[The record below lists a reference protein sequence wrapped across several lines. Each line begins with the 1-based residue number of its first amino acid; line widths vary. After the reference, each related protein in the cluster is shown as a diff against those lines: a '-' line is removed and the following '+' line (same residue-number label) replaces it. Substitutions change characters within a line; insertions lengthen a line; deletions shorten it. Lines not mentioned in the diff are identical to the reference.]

1 MTLHLGRFLRQNAI
15 ALLALFIALGGTAFA
30 ATNVLPRNSVGTKQ
44 LQKNAVTSVKIKNNT
59 VTGADVDEATLG
71 IVPNARHAT
80 TADGV
85 PPPEAYHEVG
95 ASGEPGFQHDW
106 GNENP
111 AAETTAAF
119 YKDMFG
125 VVRFKGMV
133 SFGTKDTIFQL
144 PPGYRPQKTL
154 CLATMRN
161 LDAASVCVWPTGEV
175 FQSLGDTTGTLFLD
189 GLTFNTGGRL

>member
-1 MTLHLGRFLRQNAI
+1 MPRGFGRFMRQNAV

-30 ATNVLPRNSVGTKQ
+30 AAALPRNSVGTKQ
-44 LQKNAVTSVKIKNNT
+44 LKKNAVTSVKIKNNK

-71 IVPNARHAT
+71 TVPDARHAAR
-80 TADGV
+80 ADSV

-95 ASGEPGFQHDW
+95 APGEPGFQYGW

-119 YKDMFG
+119 YKDPFG

-144 PPGYRPQKTL
+144 PPGYRPQKAF
-154 CLATMRN
+154 CMATIRDF
-161 LDAASVCVWPTGEV
+161 DAAAVCVYPTGEV
-175 FQSLGDTTGTLFLD
+175 FQTLGDTTGTLFLD
-189 GLTFNTGGRL
+189 GLTFNTGGTL